1 MAHQTNYTWI
11 QSYMDTLSLHS
22 IYGCDIHLLVAIW
35 SSVTHLL
42 LYLGKV
48 RWGMKTEMK
57 EQQSEI
63 LPTIKELRPTYL
75 SSPENHRS
83 YNISIVDERK
93 NYRELR
99 KLLDSN

>member
-1 MAHQTNYTWI
+1 
-11 QSYMDTLSLHS
+11 MDTIIHGYSLHS

-35 SSVTHLL
+35 SSITHLL
-42 LYLGKV
+42 FYLGKA
-48 RWGMKTEMK
+48 RRGMKTEMK
-57 EQQSEI
+57 EQQSET
-63 LPTIKELRPTYL
+63 LPTIKEPRPIYL

-83 YNISIVDERK
+83 HNISIVDERK